1 MSDSVVAKRYA
12 LALFEIAKEH
22 QQLQQIEEEL
32 QVVKAVFQENK
43 GLLPLLESPKLTI
56 EEKQALVKNAFSA
69 ASIYVT
75 NILML
80 LIERHREGDIIDV
93 VDAYVSLSN
102 EEQGL
107 AEATVESVRPLT
119 DAEIKQI
126 SAQFAKKVGKQALK
140 ITNIVNPELLGG
152 LKVRISN
159 RIFDG
164 SLRGKLNRLEKQL
177 TAVK

>member
-12 LALFEIAKEH
+12 LALFKIAKEH
-22 QQLQQIEEEL
+22 QQLQQIGEEL

-43 GLLPLLESPKLTI
+43 NLLPLLDSPKLTI
-56 EEKQALVKNAFSA
+56 EEKQALIKNAFSE
-69 ASIYVT
+69 ASTYVT

-80 LIERHREGDIIDV
+80 LISRHREGDIIAV
-93 VDAYVSLSN
+93 VDAYTNLAH

-119 DAEIKQI
+119 DEETKQI
-126 SAQFAKKVGKQALK
+126 STQFAKKVGKQALE
-140 ITNIVNPELLGG
+140 ITNIINPQLLGG
-152 LKVRISN
+152 LKVRIGN

-164 SLRGKLNRLEKQL
+164 SLRGKLDRLEKQL
-177 TAVK
+177 IAK